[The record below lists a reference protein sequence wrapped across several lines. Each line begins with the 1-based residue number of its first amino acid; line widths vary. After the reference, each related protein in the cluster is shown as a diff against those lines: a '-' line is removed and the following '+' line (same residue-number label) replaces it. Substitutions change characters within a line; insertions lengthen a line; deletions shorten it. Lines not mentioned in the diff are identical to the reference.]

1 MGIDVRRLAAVD
13 MHGTKGTRMRARV
26 IIGEFLF
33 GAIAGPALG
42 LSMLAGAPGVIW
54 DLVGL
59 AMVGIGLNYV
69 PLSAH
74 ALSLRRPEAL
84 EAELEGVDVVR
95 ELRRYT
101 FIQLWVVVPLAF
113 VVFDLSQ
120 RRAAADADA

>member
-1 MGIDVRRLAAVD
+1 MATLASRNRRVGF
-13 MHGTKGTRMRARV
+13 M
-26 IIGEFLF
+26 
-33 GAIAGPALG
+33 AGF
-42 LSMLAGAPGVIW
+42 
-54 DLVGL
+54 VGL